1 LNFLAQSE
9 VDDDVGF
16 VGTGAKANT
25 LVDIAVETKKAAAA
39 ALDTIFILAAIVFVW
54 IVLL

>member
-16 VGTGAKANT
+16 VDTGAKANT